1 MTKLYYTPPT
11 DEQFNELREKAIEVW
26 STMGDEPS
34 YSQDK
39 IGRIKDI
46 KNVGDNFMYMVAMFD
61 QNNQQKLSDKLENET
76 RGAVAERIKDGGS
89 PDYYNVF
96 LSKSSEKAEE
106 IKNKE

>member
-11 DEQFNELREKAIEVW
+11 DEQFNELKEKAIEIW
-26 STMGDEPS
+26 SSMGDEPS
-34 YSQDK
+34 YSQEK

-46 KNVGDNFMYMVAMFD
+46 NNVGDNFMFMVAMFD
-61 QNNQQKLSDKLENET
+61 QNNQRKLSDKLENET
-76 RGAVAERIKDGGS
+76 RVAVAERIKDGGS

>member
-11 DEQFNELREKAIEVW
+11 DEQFNELKEKAIEIW

-34 YSQDK
+34 YSQGK

-46 KNVGDNFMYMVAMFD
+46 ENVGDNFMYMVAMFD
-61 QNNQQKLSDKLENET
+61 QNNQKKLSEKLENET

-96 LSKSSEKAEE
+96 LIS
-106 IKNKE
+106 

>member
-11 DEQFNELREKAIEVW
+11 DEQFNELKEKAIEIW

-34 YSQDK
+34 YSQEK

-46 KNVGDNFMYMVAMFD
+46 ENVGDNFMYIVAMFD

-76 RGAVAERIKDGGS
+76 RGAVAERIKDGGA
-89 PDYYNVF
+89 PDYYNAF
-96 LSKSSEKAEE
+96 LPPK
-106 IKNKE
+106 

>member
-11 DEQFNELREKAIEVW
+11 DEQFNELKEKAIEIW

-34 YSQDK
+34 YSQEK

-46 KNVGDNFMYMVAMFD
+46 ANVEDNFMYTVAMLD
-61 QNNQQKLSDKLENET
+61 QNNQRKLASKLSDET

-89 PDYYNVF
+89 PDYHNVF
-96 LSKSSEKAEE
+96 LSSPDKPLT
-106 IKNKE
+106 NK